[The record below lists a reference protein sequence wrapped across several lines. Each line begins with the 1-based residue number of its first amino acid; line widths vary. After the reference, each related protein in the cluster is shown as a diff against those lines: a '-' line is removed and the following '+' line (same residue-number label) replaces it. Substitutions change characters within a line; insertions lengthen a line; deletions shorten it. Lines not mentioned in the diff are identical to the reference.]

1 MDFFLDALFA
11 ASGRGS
17 SSRSS
22 SNTNNNNSSNG
33 TDSSANATTSATSAD
48 QRHRSGTATPQE
60 PRFGSQLTAL
70 LSAAAAAEDEAN
82 RRNALQI
89 NPPSMQS
96 TNRSVVF
103 ISVPGRGI
111 VGAAIAPDGQD
122 SRIPFHLAGFGG
134 SMMAM
139 PFSDFGSRSG
149 PFEALESS
157 IAASIMMQAMMERI
171 AQAVMIQSM
180 EESRPTIPPANESIR
195 DALPRVVVT
204 KEDMLDSSNSK
215 CAVCLEE
222 FKAGCRATRM
232 LCGHLFCTIC
242 IREWL
247 REANTCPVC
256 RYELETDQEE
266 FEEGRKVRMSGR
278 NVRLRAEELRML
290 RVPELRKLM
299 KALGVTGDGCVEKA
313 DLILQLTSAK
323 GVQVEPEFDDKL
335 EKKRLRYELGELEE
349 LELPL
354 LHNLMERHRVPFH
367 TEKVD
372 LSEAEERELA
382 LQSFRNEGWLRVSTP
397 PANTSKAMMET
408 PPCDEQEVESRP
420 SSEDFLQAAT
430 PSSSSDKPKKPSRP
444 SQAKP
449 AVRRPVIRSTTSASS
464 LPVEAPAASPSRPT
478 ERAPSQRRPQ
488 PGRVVRIRSDHSV
501 SS

>member
-17 SSRSS
+17 SSRNSS
-22 SNTNNNNSSNG
+22 TNNTNSSNG
-33 TDSSANATTSATSAD
+33 NDASANATSAPTAAA

-89 NPPSMQS
+89 NPTGMQS

-122 SRIPFHLAGFGG
+122 PQIPFPLAGLGG
-134 SMMAM
+134 SMMAL

-149 PFEALESS
+149 PFEALEST
-157 IAASIMMQAMMERI
+157 IAASVMMHAMMERI

-256 RYELETDQEE
+256 RYELQTDREE
-266 FEEGRKVRMSGR
+266 FEEGRKERMSGR
-278 NVRLRAEELRML
+278 NVRLRAGELRML

-299 KALGVTGDGCVEKA
+299 KALGVPGDGCVEKA

-323 GVQVEPEFDDKL
+323 GVQVEPEFDDSL

-367 TEKVD
+367 PEKLD

-382 LQSFRNEGWLRVSTP
+382 LESFRNEGWLLGSTP
-397 PANTSKAMMET
+397 PDTCKPIIET
-408 PPCDEQEVESRP
+408 AVADNQEVESRT
-420 SSEDFLQAAT
+420 SSEAAT
-430 PSSSSDKPKKPSRP
+430 PSSSSPQSTKPSRP

-449 AVRRPVIRSTTSASS
+449 AVTRPIIRSTTTVANSS
-464 LPVEAPAASPSRPT
+464 VEALAASPSRPT